1 MEIKS
6 RGRYTFQTESDDGS
20 RLYVDGKEILNNDGI
35 HPSAKKAGAV
45 VLEPGMRKVVVTYFE
60 GSGEEHLKVLY
71 GSGGR
76 GKQIPTWCE
85 D

>member
-1 MEIKS
+1 
-6 RGRYTFQTESDDGS
+6 
-20 RLYVDGKEILNNDGI
+20 
-35 HPSAKKAGAV
+35 
-45 VLEPGMRKVVVTYFE
+45 MRKVVVTYFE